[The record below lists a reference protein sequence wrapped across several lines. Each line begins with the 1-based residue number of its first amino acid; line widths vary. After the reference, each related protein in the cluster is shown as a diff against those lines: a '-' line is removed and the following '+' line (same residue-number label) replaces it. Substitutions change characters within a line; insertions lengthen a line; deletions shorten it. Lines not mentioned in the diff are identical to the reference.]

1 MSNIILE
8 NKFCVA
14 LLEDLEKDKLIL
26 PTLPEIALQI
36 QEVVA
41 DEEANLNHVAEIIGQ
56 DPAIS
61 ARLIKVAN
69 SPLFRGTKKI
79 ETIVQAVTRMGQ
91 KVVKTMA
98 TNMALEQVFN
108 ARTPIIQNYMSDIWT
123 QSTQVASIASVM
135 AKHFTKLKP
144 DQAMLAG
151 LLHNI
156 GSLPILSRAEEI
168 PALLKDEEVFANLL
182 NRLSGQIGS
191 CIIQNWDF
199 PDEII
204 NVIQQHNNYE
214 YDSDT
219 VDYVDV
225 VIVAKLKNL
234 ENTNHPDAN
243 LNWNKIPS
251 FHKLGLVEEE
261 EEAEELEFEGYV
273 IEEIEITQNL
283 FV

>member
-1 MSNIILE
+1 MSNLILE

-14 LLEDLEKDKLIL
+14 LLEDLAKDKLVL

-36 QEVVA
+36 REVVA
-41 DEEANLNHVAEIIGQ
+41 DEEADLSQVAKIIGQ

-69 SPLFRGTKKI
+69 SPLFRGTNKI
-79 ETIVQAVTRMGQ
+79 ETTSQAVTRMGQ
-91 KVVKTMA
+91 TVVKTMA

-108 ARTPIIQNYMSDIWT
+108 AKTAIVKKYMADIWT
-123 QSTQVASIASVM
+123 ESTQV
-135 AKHFTKLKP
+135 KP

-156 GSLPILSRAEEI
+156 GSLPILSRAEDI
-168 PALLKDEEVFANLL
+168 PALLKDEKIFVNLL
-182 NRLSGQIGS
+182 DRLSGQIGS

-199 PDEII
+199 PDEIV
-204 NVIQQHNNYE
+204 NVIREHNNYE

-234 ENTNHPDAN
+234 ENTNHPDVE
-243 LNWNKIPS
+243 LNWNNIPS
-251 FHKLGLVEEE
+251 FRKLGLVDEVEETE
-261 EEAEELEFEGYV
+261 KSEFEGYI